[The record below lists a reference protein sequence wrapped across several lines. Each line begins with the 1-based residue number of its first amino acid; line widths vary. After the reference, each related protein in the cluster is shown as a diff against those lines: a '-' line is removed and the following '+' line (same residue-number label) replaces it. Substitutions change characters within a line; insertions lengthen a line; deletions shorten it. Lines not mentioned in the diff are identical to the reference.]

1 MIMPIAVELRDNGKV
16 HLSGYVCAVGRDSR
30 LLPPTKSDKHK
41 EFFEMV
47 EAGAFTTALQ
57 KNNDIVLK
65 LNHKSIITSQ
75 SVNDTFKLLEDNIGL
90 YVDVETDN
98 KEIIDN
104 KDQLQGW
111 SFGFC
116 NPKDKWVVA
125 DDGHD
130 KRILQGFDLVEIS
143 VLTTTPAYIGTSIEV
158 RNYDDLEDKTEEV
171 KTEEDTSSTAQST
184 DRYNYYDK
192 KAQYFNLCRR

>member
-1 MIMPIAVELRDNGKV
+1 MPLKVELRDNGKV

-30 LLPPTKSDKHK
+30 LLPPTKSDDNK
-41 EFFEMV
+41 EFYEMV
-47 EAGAFTTALQ
+47 EAGAFETAL
-57 KNNDIVLK
+57 NNNKDVILK

-75 SVNDTFKLLEDNIGL
+75 SANDTFKLLEDNIGL

-98 KEIIDN
+98 AEIIDN

-111 SFGFC
+111 SFGFS

-158 RNYDDLEDKTEEV
+158 RNFEDLGEKKEEV
-171 KTEEDTSSTAQST
+171 KTEEDTSSTSQST
-184 DRYNYYDK
+184 DRYNYYAK
-192 KAQYFNLCRR
+192 KAQYLNLCRR